1 MSEHFTERDY
11 LYWLCQLPPLGAITI
26 RTLLDR
32 FGSCEAVYYMEGSR
46 LKEEK
51 LLNRAA
57 AACFDDM
64 KPKLLETTREYRGL
78 EERGIRFITY
88 MDEEYPERL
97 KHIYGRPVGL
107 YVKGRLP
114 DDGRPS
120 AAIIGARA
128 ASSYGLQVA
137 RMLGASLSRAGI
149 QIVSGMALGIDGAGH
164 EGALMEAFDNLPIH
178 EDWVKPRVGIVG
190 EILVKY
196 MPLANNH
203 LVELLE
209 REGAEAVVPDLMD
222 FFAYS
227 AYGWQYK
234 AEFLGVKK
242 SMAALS
248 QAAIRLIDAL
258 RRPAVAALSASRR
271 FSPPLP
277 IRQITELA
285 RPFLSLGNQYG
296 EGWFLTGEMVE
307 LITHGVPNI
316 VCIQPFA
323 CLPNHV
329 VGKGVIKAL
338 KNAYPQC
345 NIAAVDYD
353 PGASEVN
360 QLNRIKLMLSAAKKP
375 QTAAV

>member
-164 EGALMEAFDNLPIH
+164 EGALMEGGDTYAVLGSGVD
-178 EDWVKPRVGIVG
+178 VCYPRTHRNMYLEIPARGGVISEFPLGSEALKQHFPMRNRLISGLADVIIVAEARERSGSLITAELALEQGREVMAVPGMVTSDLSRGCNQLIRQGAGIVTSPDDILEYFQIKREKMLRLPKKNENALAKKEKIVYSCLDLQPRYLDEVADRSGLPLG
-190 EILVKY
+190 ECMTI
-196 MPLANNH
+196 
-203 LVELLE
+203 LLE
-209 REGAEAVVPDLMD
+209 LELKGYVMQPTGH
-222 FFAYS
+222 Y
-227 AYGWQYK
+227 Y
-234 AEFLGVKK
+234 VKK
-242 SMAALS
+242 
-248 QAAIRLIDAL
+248 I
-258 RRPAVAALSASRR
+258 
-271 FSPPLP
+271 
-277 IRQITELA
+277 
-285 RPFLSLGNQYG
+285 
-296 EGWFLTGEMVE
+296 
-307 LITHGVPNI
+307 
-316 VCIQPFA
+316 
-323 CLPNHV
+323 
-329 VGKGVIKAL
+329 
-338 KNAYPQC
+338 
-345 NIAAVDYD
+345 
-353 PGASEVN
+353 
-360 QLNRIKLMLSAAKKP
+360 
-375 QTAAV
+375 